1 MDVILSNHMISLSAQ
16 RYIAKVEN
24 SDYLYSFTSNSICF
38 LEIDCIAQHNNEG
51 V

>member
-1 MDVILSNHMISLSAQ
+1 MDVILSHHMISLSAQ
-16 RYIAKVEN
+16 RLVEN